1 MATFIAF
8 AFLVCAI
15 VYFVWLLKMCDKDA
29 DQREKTKEKT
39 LDGIAFFIAISITIA
54 VVVFVIFLIWVIWYV
69 GCGGGMFLEVDS
81 MGESFIWLI
90 VSILMLAYFF
100 SFFIRK

>member
-39 LDGIAFFIAISITIA
+39 LDGIAFFITISITIA
-54 VVVFVIFLIWVIWYV
+54 VVVFLILLIWVIWYV
-69 GCGGGMFLEVDS
+69 CGGGMFLESDS

>member
-69 GCGGGMFLEVDS
+69 CGGGMILEADS

>member
-15 VYFVWLLKMCDKDA
+15 VYFAWLLKMCDKDA
-29 DQREKTKEKT
+29 DQREKTKKKT

-69 GCGGGMFLEVDS
+69 CGGGMILEADS

-100 SFFIRK
+100 GFFIRK

>member
-39 LDGIAFFIAISITIA
+39 LDGIAFFITISITIA
-54 VVVFVIFLIWVIWYV
+54 VVVFLIRVVWVMGYV
-69 GCGGGMFLEVDS
+69 CGGGMFLES
-81 MGESFIWLI
+81 GWMGE
-90 VSILMLAYFF
+90 
-100 SFFIRK
+100 

>member
-1 MATFIAF
+1 MATLIA
-8 AFLVCAI
+8 LTVIIRAI
-15 VYFVWLLKMCDKDA
+15 VYFRWLLKMCDKDA
-29 DQREKTKEKT
+29 DQREKTKKKT
-39 LDGIAFFIAISITIA
+39 LDGIVFFITISITIA

-69 GCGGGMFLEVDS
+69 GCGGGMIFEANS

>member
-69 GCGGGMFLEVDS
+69 CGGGMFLEADS

-100 SFFIRK
+100 GFFIRK